1 MADDLQLESGTESDT
16 TEESSARSGQE
27 EEEEEVRGCVGG
39 DGGRGKRV
47 KSGCQHGGGGE
58 AARAYE
64 AMLGQVGALVG
75 ALSAV

>member
-27 EEEEEVRGCVGG
+27 EEEEEVRGCVSPGG
-39 DGGRGKRV
+39 GQGEGV

-58 AARAYE
+58 GAARAYE
-64 AMLGQVGALVG
+64 DMPGQVWGR
-75 ALSAV
+75 